1 MNTIDQLKDQLDSEL
16 NAFIEFN
23 RSTRNDPSYLDAV
36 NQTIRCKKLDIIR
49 QLEHDIQ
56 FQQKLTNLKNQVKV
70 NQ

>member
-1 MNTIDQLKDQLDSEL
+1 MNAIDQLKDQLDSEL

-36 NQTIRCKKLDIIR
+36 NQTIRAKRLDIIR

-56 FQQKLTNLKNQVKV
+56 FQQNLTNLKNQVK
-70 NQ
+70 

>member
-23 RSTRNDPSYLDAV
+23 RSTRNDSPHLDAV
-36 NQTIRCKKLDIIR
+36 NQTIRAKRLDIIR

-56 FQQKLTNLKNQVKV
+56 FQQNLTNLKNQVKV

>member
-23 RSTRNDPSYLDAV
+23 RSTRNDPSHLDAV
-36 NQTIRCKKLDIIR
+36 NQTIRAKRLDIIR